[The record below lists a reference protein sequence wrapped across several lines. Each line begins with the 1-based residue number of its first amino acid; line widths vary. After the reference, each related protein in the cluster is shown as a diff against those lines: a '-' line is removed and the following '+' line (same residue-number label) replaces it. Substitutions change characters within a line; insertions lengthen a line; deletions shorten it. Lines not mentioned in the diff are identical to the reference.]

1 MKALKEY
8 ITEVNTSNFDA
19 AKVIK
24 KNCPIKKLKKANKVF
39 DPGDFND
46 EALTL
51 SIPVKKSAYHRE
63 NEVDAI
69 INAIEY
75 NDTIYYSVAFW
86 LHGEVP
92 YFMMTSLENIEEL
105 ASWITNRYKMQK
117 SSTIG
122 PDGELKDT
130 TSRVEKPMPK
140 KVQKDVVQDKQEI
153 MRLDNAFYKV
163 YGEKYR

>member
-1 MKALKEY
+1 MKTLLEFVL
-8 ITEVNTSNFDA
+8 EQQDFDA
-19 AKVIK
+19 SKAIK
-24 KNCPIKKLKKANKVF
+24 KSCPIKKLKKVSKVF

-46 EALTL
+46 DALAL
-51 SIPVKKSAYHRE
+51 SIPVKKSTYYRE
-63 NEVDAI
+63 NEVDAV

-75 NDTIYYSVAFW
+75 NGTIYYSVAFW
-86 LHGEVP
+86 MPGEVP
-92 YFMMTSLENIEEL
+92 YFMMTSLESIEDL
-105 ASWITNRYKMQK
+105 ALWVTNRYKMKK

-140 KVQKDVVQDKQEI
+140 NVQKDVVQDKQEI
-153 MRLDNAFYKV
+153 MRLDNMFYKA